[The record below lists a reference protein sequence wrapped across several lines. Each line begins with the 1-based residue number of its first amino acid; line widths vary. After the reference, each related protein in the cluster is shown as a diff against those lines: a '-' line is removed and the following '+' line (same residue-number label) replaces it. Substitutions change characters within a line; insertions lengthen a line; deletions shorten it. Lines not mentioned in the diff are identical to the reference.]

1 MSPFVQIAR
10 DPRVKLRPE
19 DDDDERLQRPPTN
32 RLNPKSEDE
41 SDEGLVDRRPTWS
54 SQSHTDIDK
63 SLDRSLALLDPD
75 AFRRLSMSPFS
86 HRGRGFSPDTRL
98 REHDDMKSQS
108 PYLEPKS
115 LRLST
120 MSPFSASS
128 RSSSVHPRGRSPTPR
143 QRGWKAYIS
152 RSWDRFWAK
161 NRGVVLVATA
171 QLFSALMNLAAR
183 LLALEGD
190 GMHPFQILFIRMLAT
205 SVISCTYMWW
215 TKMPDFP
222 LGAREVR
229 WLLVARGFLGFF
241 GIFGMWFSMIWLGLA
256 DATVITFLVPSVS
269 GYICHVLL
277 HDPFTRKEQIGSFIA
292 LAGVILIARP
302 TSFFSSTP
310 GVEPT
315 PASPI
320 DFPRNE
326 THSYPHM
333 GEEEVTPSQ
342 RLTAIGIALIGVL
355 GGSGAFTTIRWIGTR
370 AHPLIS
376 MNYFS
381 TWVLFVSTSVLSLAP
396 VLDIG
401 QPHIR
406 FGLPHNGRQWLL
418 LAAIGVCGFTTQFLL
433 TAGLGGGGSNR
444 ATAMV
449 YTGMLFAA
457 AFDKWVFGLEMGALS
472 LVGCGLI
479 IGSALWV
486 ALSKKETVLEDDR
499 ADIEV
504 ATQVAEAVPMLS
516 EIEDGSDDEEYIP
529 LEPVR

>member
-1 MSPFVQIAR
+1 MSPFLQIAQT
-10 DPRVKLRPE
+10 PRGKLRPE
-19 DDDDERLQRPPTN
+19 DDGGGGDERLQRPPNTRPN
-32 RLNPKSEDE
+32 TKSEDE
-41 SDEGLVDRRPTWS
+41 SEEGLVDRRPTWS
-54 SQSHTDIDK
+54 PQPPTDIDE

-86 HRGRGFSPDTRL
+86 YRGRGLSPDNRL
-98 REHDDMKSQS
+98 KEHDDMKTR
-108 PYLEPKS
+108 KS

-120 MSPFSASS
+120 MSPFSDSS
-128 RSSSVHPRGRSPTPR
+128 QSTSVQHRGRSPTPR
-143 QRGWKAYIS
+143 PQGWRAHIS
-152 RSWDRFWAK
+152 RVWDRFWAK
-161 NRGVVLVATA
+161 NRGVVLVASA

-190 GMHPFQILFIRMLAT
+190 GMHPFQILFIRMLFT
-205 SVISCTYMWW
+205 CIISCTYMWW
-215 TKMPDFP
+215 TRMPDFP
-222 LGAREVR
+222 LGAPEVR

-241 GIFGMWFSMIWLGLA
+241 GIFGMWFSMIYLGLA

-310 GVEPT
+310 GTEPT

-326 THSYPHM
+326 TSSYPHM

-342 RLTAIGIALIGVL
+342 RLTAIGVALIGVL

-486 ALSKKETVLEDDR
+486 ALSKKENVMKDDR

-504 ATQVAEAVPMLS
+504 AATQVAEAVPMLA
-516 EIEDGSDDEEYIP
+516 ELEDDEEDEEGIP